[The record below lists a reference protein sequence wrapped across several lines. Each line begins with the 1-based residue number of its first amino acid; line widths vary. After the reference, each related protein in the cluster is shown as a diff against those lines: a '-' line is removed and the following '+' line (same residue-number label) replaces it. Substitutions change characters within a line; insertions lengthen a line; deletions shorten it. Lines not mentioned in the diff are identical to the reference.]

1 MSGRRATGALGL
13 LLLSITSLL
22 LAFGSAYA
30 LLAES
35 GPYLFAGSG
44 LAQRIEVLADGEFH
58 PGLSR
63 PAHDLILDDC
73 VAVASSLYGL
83 TMPTERRNA
92 ALKTCSSAATGFA
105 AASPTYAYA
114 YYVVALLA
122 AEHSDSGAFNA
133 ALGTSRELAPTE
145 QWLAELRVK
154 LSEDHLAQL
163 QPAAIA
169 GHETDLALLV
179 ISQRGIRVIARRY
192 AALAGFRER
201 ITAIVE
207 TLPPEQQ
214 RRFVAALRNEI
225 AARRAAPPATP

>member
-1 MSGRRATGALGL
+1 MSARRATGAPGL
-13 LLLSITSLL
+13 LLLSLGSML

-30 LLAES
+30 LFAES

-44 LAQRIEVLADGEFH
+44 LKQRIEVLAEGQFY

-92 ALKTCSSAATGFA
+92 ALNTCSSAATGFA

-114 YYVVALLA
+114 HYVEALLA
-122 AEHSDSGAFNA
+122 AERGDSSTLNA
-133 ALGTSRELAPTE
+133 ALGASRDLAPTE

-154 LSEDHLAQL
+154 LAEDHLKQL

-169 GHETDLALLV
+169 GHEADLALLV

-225 AARRAAPPATP
+225 AARRAPTPATP